1 MFATIDLETP
11 MRSHAGQGATA
22 QRPARARLL
31 AFGLGLLGGVA
42 CAPALAQALTP
53 PSGGSYVVRK
63 QAIAGGGVRASGGSY
78 VLTGT
83 LGQALVDPTAA
94 TAASYRLTGGFHS
107 PAISLG
113 DDLFANGFEN

>member
-1 MFATIDLETP
+1 
-11 MRSHAGQGATA
+11 MRSHAGHGATA
-22 QRPARARLL
+22 QRPAHARLL

-42 CAPALAQALTP
+42 CASAFAQALP
-53 PSGGSYVVRK
+53 PPTGGSYVMRK

-83 LGQALVDPTAA
+83 LGQALVDPIPA
-94 TAASYRLTGGFHS
+94 TATNYRLAGGFHT

>member
-1 MFATIDLETP
+1 
-11 MRSHAGQGATA
+11 MRSHAGHGATA
-22 QRPARARLL
+22 RRHPRTRLL
-31 AFGLGLLGGVA
+31 ACGLGLLGGVA
-42 CAPALAQALTP
+42 CASAFAQALTP

-63 QAIAGGGVRASGGSY
+63 QAIEGGGVRASGGSF

-83 LGQALVDPTAA
+83 IGQALVDPTA
-94 TAASYRLTGGFHS
+94 TTGASYRLAGGFHT